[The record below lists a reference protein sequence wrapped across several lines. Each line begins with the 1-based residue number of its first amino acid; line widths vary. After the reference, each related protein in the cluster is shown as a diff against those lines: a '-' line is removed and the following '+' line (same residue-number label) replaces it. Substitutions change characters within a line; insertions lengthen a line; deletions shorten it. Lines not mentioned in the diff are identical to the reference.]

1 MLFFR
6 RSLPSLTELL
16 TCGIYTIPAGHPFAH
31 DLAAGIIASV
41 QKPEQL
47 ASMKILLP
55 SRRAAQALRT
65 AFVQQADGQAL
76 FLPDMQPIGD
86 VDELDPGYLSRQFR
100 ADDLPEPLPAI
111 SLTDRQMFL
120 ARLIQSRPVSSQRL
134 STAQVFRLAAS
145 LAGFLD
151 QVYQSGG
158 RFSDLRDADIPAEF
172 SRHWAEILKFLDIV
186 LETWPKIERRG
197 RDDPTVHRLTFLD
210 RLLHN

>member
-1 MLFFR
+1 
-6 RSLPSLTELL
+6 
-16 TCGIYTIPAGHPFAH
+16 
-31 DLAAGIIASV
+31 
-41 QKPEQL
+41 
-47 ASMKILLP
+47 MKILLP

-145 LAGFLD
+145 LAVFGPGLPVRRAFFGFKGCRYTSRISQTL
-151 QVYQSGG
+151 G
-158 RFSDLRDADIPAEF
+158 RNFKIFGYCFRNLAEDCKRDRA
-172 SRHWAEILKFLDIV
+172 
-186 LETWPKIERRG
+186 
-197 RDDPTVHRLTFLD
+197 
-210 RLLHN
+210 